1 MKKLIAATILPL
13 LFVGCS
19 DKPKEESKAATS
31 TAQPESKIEIVESK
45 NALEIKIEKKAD
57 DRNKSDA
64 YYYDYHTKDKKSAQ
78 KEEEPRSTVDAY
90 SHLRSPYEAVEI
102 QMIANKLSKEFI
114 VKCSP
119 CHDDYG
125 NGIIGPSLLAKDGK
139 FIYER
144 IIDYK
149 NGTKNNPLM
158 TDLVKQ
164 MSDEQLK
171 SIADEIAVFNKK
183 IQEIREGK
191 K

>member
-1 MKKLIAATILPL
+1 MKKVILAAVPF
-13 LFVGCS
+13 LFLGCS
-19 DKPKEESKAATS
+19 DKPKEESKAAAS
-31 TAQPESKIEIVESK
+31 TAQPESKIEIVENK
-45 NALEIKIEKKAD
+45 NALEVKIEKKVSD
-57 DRNKSDA
+57 SNKSDA
-64 YYYDYHTKDKKSAQ
+64 YYYDYQKEKKSAQ
-78 KEEEPRSTVDAY
+78 KEEEEPRSKVDAY
-90 SHLRSPYEAVEI
+90 NRIRSPYEAVEI

-114 VKCSP
+114 IKCSP

-139 FIYER
+139 FIFER
-144 IIDYK
+144 IVDYK